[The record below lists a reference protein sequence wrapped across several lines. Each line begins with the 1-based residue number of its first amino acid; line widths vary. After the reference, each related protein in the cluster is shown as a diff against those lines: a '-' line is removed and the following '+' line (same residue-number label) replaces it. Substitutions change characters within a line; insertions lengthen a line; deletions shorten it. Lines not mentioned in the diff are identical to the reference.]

1 MAPRPR
7 SSYYRPRGRSIGA
20 SQSSYGGPSRG
31 CFFRSYRQGC
41 GYEPQGPRS
50 WAAFREVWRGPCREF
65 ARCRGR
71 LPRQEGAGVLQIT
84 GGECGPKGRLCV
96 DRLAVGRTTAKRGG
110 NAMRVDR
117 ATLTA
122 WLRPIERAPPGA
134 QLCFGSFTIRSRS
147 RAGPALVSENR
158 DTKSKKI
165 LFSKPAPPQAG
176 TDGNPQGQGGPCG
189 KRAAFSMRGNLARS
203 SGSRKSW
210 LT

>member
-7 SSYYRPRGRSIGA
+7 SSYYRPRGRGIGV
-20 SQSSYGGPSRG
+20 SQSSCGGHPQLLFFVHIARG
-31 CFFRSYRQGC
+31 AATSPR
-41 GYEPQGPRS
+41 GPGS

-71 LPRQEGAGVLQIT
+71 RPRQEGAGVLQIT

-96 DRLAVGRTTAKRGG
+96 DRLAVGRTTAERGG

-147 RAGPALVSENR
+147 WAGPAQVSQKR
-158 DTKSKKI
+158 DTTPKKF
-165 LFSKPAPPQAG
+165 FSQAAPGPSRHRRKPPG
-176 TDGNPQGQGGPCG
+176 VGGPV
-189 KRAAFSMRGNLARS
+189 
-203 SGSRKSW
+203 W
-210 LT
+210 